1 MAEVPERVKTRAQL
15 VEESL
20 NAALGGEWQEALDLN
35 QQILER
41 FGVDEETNNRT
52 GKALTELGRLDE
64 ALGQFKS
71 TLELNPLN
79 RIAIKQTSRIQELMQ
94 QKVELPKAQAA
105 VDVNLFVEEVGK
117 TALAHVTLE
126 PGFDAALL
134 APGDQVQLAVAKDR
148 LAVKEAGGTLAG
160 YVEAKLG
167 RRVLKFM
174 AGGNQYNAAVATAD
188 DNGVRIIIRETRQA
202 PEFAGVPSFPVRKT
216 QEFRAYAKDSLLR
229 DADMDDLM
237 DDGDESEG
245 LNAAA
250 DDDLDGMHAVEAGA
264 EDANGADDDDDSD
277 SDY

>member
-20 NAALGGEWQEALDLN
+20 NAALGGEWQQALELN
-35 QQILER
+35 QQISER
-41 FGVDEETNNRT
+41 FGADEETNNRT

-64 ALGQFKS
+64 ALTQYRA

-79 RIAIKQTSRIQELMQ
+79 GIAIKQSSRIEELMQ
-94 QKVELPKAQAA
+94 QKIELPKAQAA
-105 VDVNLFVEEVGK
+105 VDVNLFVEEMGK

-126 PGFDAALL
+126 AGFDAALL
-134 APGDQVQLAVAKDR
+134 APGDQVELAVAKDG

-167 RRVLKFM
+167 RRVLKFI
-174 AGGNQYNAAVATAD
+174 AGGNEYNAAVATSD
-188 DNGVRIIIRETRQA
+188 GNGVRIIIRETKQA

-229 DADMDDLM
+229 DADMDDLL
-237 DDGDESEG
+237 DDGDDG
-245 LNAAA
+245 DGAGAVG
-250 DDDLDGMHAVEAGA
+250 DDDLDGMHAVEPGM
-264 EDANGADDDDDSD
+264 EDADSDDDSD
-277 SDY
+277 SDDNY

>member
-15 VEESL
+15 VEEAL
-20 NAALGGEWQEALDLN
+20 NTALGGEWQEALDLN

-64 ALGQFKS
+64 ALAQFKS

-79 RIAIKQTSRIQELMQ
+79 RIAIKQTSRIQELME

-105 VDVNLFVEEVGK
+105 VDVNLFVEEMGK

-126 PGFDAALL
+126 SGFDAALL
-134 APGDQVQLAVAKDR
+134 APGDQVILAAAKDG

-174 AGGNQYNAAVATAD
+174 AGGNEYNAAVATAD
-188 DNGVRIIIRETRQA
+188 DNGVRIIIRETKQA
-202 PEFAGVPSFPVRKT
+202 QEFAGVPSFPVRKT

-229 DADMDDLM
+229 DADGDDLM
-237 DDGDESEG
+237 DDGDDSEG
-245 LNAAA
+245 PASG
-250 DDDLDGMHAVEAGA
+250 DDDLDGMHAVEPGA
-264 EDANGADDDDDSD
+264 EDSGGADDDDDSD

>member
-167 RRVLKFM
+167 RRVLKFI

-188 DNGVRIIIRETRQA
+188 DNGVRIIIRETWQA

-237 DDGDESEG
+237 DDGDDSEG
-245 LNAAA
+245 QNATG

-264 EDANGADDDDDSD
+264 EDANGADDDDDAD